1 MRKLLRLFNLISVL
15 KYALAALLIVVPLY
29 PKFPIFNVP
38 GTYVAIRAED
48 FLISLIAL
56 VWLTIT
62 LRSGIKNFLHDK
74 LNQAILIFFAAG
86 LLSSLSS
93 IYLTR
98 TAPPHIVFLHWAR
111 RIEYIIPFFAAIEVV
126 KSINKARFFTTAI
139 FVATFFVFTFGFGQ
153 AYANF
158 PVISTQ
164 NEEYSKGLALRWVP
178 GARLHST
185 FAGHYDLAAFLV
197 ILLPISAALFWH
209 YKKLKNKILFLM
221 FSILPAFWLMLR
233 AESRVSFAS
242 FLFGVAISLWLVRK
256 KIYIIPV
263 IALCILS
270 AVFFTDLGV
279 RYKNSLQTYWQRIT
293 NTQKINFRLVQPT
306 FAQTSV
312 PAVPERTRN
321 KQTESAKPQIPNI
334 FEDRSTAI
342 RLNVEWPRA
351 LRAFTKNPL
360 LGTGYSSITLA
371 TDNDYLRLLGE
382 TGLVGTLAFLLVILR
397 LLQKLVAYVRNTKR
411 DWKYYYICGFTGG
424 FLGLLLNAT
433 FIDVFEASKVA
444 IIFWALAGI
453 AVGLVEREKRNEI

>member
-1 MRKLLRLFNLISVL
+1 MRKLFNQFNLLTVL
-15 KYALAALLIVVPLY
+15 KYCLAALLVVVPLY

-38 GTYVAIRAED
+38 GTYVAVRAED
-48 FLISLIAL
+48 FLIALIGL
-56 VWLTIT
+56 LWLGVAFKRGFT
-62 LRSGIKNFLHDK
+62 NFFKDK
-74 LNQAILIFFAAG
+74 LNLAILIFFAAG

-111 RIEYIIPFFAAIEVV
+111 RIEYLIPFFASVTLV
-126 KSINKARFFTTAI
+126 KSLPRAKFLTFALFT
-139 FVATFFVFTFGFGQ
+139 ATFFVFAFGLGQ
-153 AYANF
+153 VYAKF

-164 NEEYSKGLALRWVP
+164 NEEYSKGLALQWVP

-242 FLFGVAISLWLVRK
+242 FLFGVAVSLWLIKK
-256 KIYIIPV
+256 KIYIVPV

-293 NTQKINFRLVQPT
+293 NTQKINFRLVQPA
-306 FAQTSV
+306 FAQTLT

-351 LRAFTKNPL
+351 LRAFAKNPI

-453 AVGLVEREKRNEI
+453 AVGLVERKKRSEI